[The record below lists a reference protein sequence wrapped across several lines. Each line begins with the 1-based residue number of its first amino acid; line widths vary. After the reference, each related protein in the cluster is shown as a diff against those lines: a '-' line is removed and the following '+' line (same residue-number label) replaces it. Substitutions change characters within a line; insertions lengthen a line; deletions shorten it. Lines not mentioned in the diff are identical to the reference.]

1 MTFLDVASLARIGSD
16 TQAKLDEMQMINET
30 LKQRNA
36 NNAENIAE
44 MQKEMENMKNMLQS
58 LLKQSSSQ
66 LDYKQQT
73 ELAKSMYRSGWLT
86 EVKDGQQLTTI
97 NSSRGDIS
105 K

>member
-16 TQAKLDEMQMINET
+16 TQAKLDEMQMINEA

-66 LDYKQQT
+66 LDYRQQT
-73 ELAKSMYRSGWLT
+73 EFS
-86 EVKDGQQLTTI
+86 
-97 NSSRGDIS
+97 
-105 K
+105 